1 LEVGRS
7 IFDVRVFFR
16 QRCGWW
22 VDVTVDALARAL
34 KEALELSD
42 DERAA
47 MGQRG
52 SEWMRADFGC
62 ECIARRMIAG
72 YEEE

>member
-1 LEVGRS
+1 M
-7 IFDVRVFFR
+7 FDVRVSFR

-22 VDVTVDALARAL
+22 VDVTVDALAGAL
-34 KEALELSD
+34 EEALALSD

-52 SEWMRADFGC
+52 SEWMRAEFGW
-62 ECIARRMIAG
+62 EGIARRIVAG